1 MSENSFSKL
10 PVLDDAQINML
21 KETAPDDAAELFTE
35 LKDLFEEESEPLLA
49 KLEQS
54 IRERDCT
61 GVARSAH
68 ALAGSSSNI
77 GYLRLSKM
85 VRALENSDLNRST
98 EALQQDLSDIQQTYA
113 ETRQAM
119 ADLIDSL

>member
-1 MSENSFSKL
+1 MSENSFSSL
-10 PVLDDAQINML
+10 PVLDDTQILML

-49 KLEQS
+49 KLERS
-54 IRERDCT
+54 IQELDRAGIE
-61 GVARSAH
+61 RSAH

-85 VRALENSDLNRST
+85 VRALENSDLSRSP
-98 EALQQDLSDIQQTYA
+98 EALQKDLAEIKQVYA

-119 ADLIDSL
+119 SDLINSL